1 MTGYEDLKKR
11 IDKMNAMKDNE
22 KVFDGSVDGLL

>member
-11 IDKMNAMKDNE
+11 IDKMNAMMDNE